1 MIKTFLFLLV
11 WIVCCFLAAVSF
23 SESGVLQWILRLMFP
38 LFGLPCAYLYAKAI
52 FPIWLRLASPP
63 LKLPFYPIIG
73 CGVLGFA
80 IYISY
85 IAIQNANDPELPF
98 GLWAAAAGAYLAAAY
113 PFFVFY
119 YIRAEE
125 NREID
130 KLTTGTLAGVGQ
142 LERQDFF
149 KTGAL
154 FLGVKDKRAVFLPRF
169 ESNIITFGGPGSGK
183 TTGTVVPN
191 LMHWPG
197 SVFCLDPKG
206 ELAAQTAEYR
216 KSIGQEVIYLNP
228 TGELKLPNTPL
239 NPLTSLLD
247 AHEQTLN
254 PAAPLHQR
262 YREVP
267 EACAFA
273 MIIVPEP
280 PGTDGDKNKW
290 VRDGARNI
298 LVCSLLFLVVFKPDK
313 CNLLFLRERVSDYDA
328 LVRLLS
334 LRTNRDFRQAL
345 NGELLARADS
355 MNSLM
360 SNPEQFASC
369 HSELLSA
376 LEVYSRH
383 GHMALSVAGT
393 ATFRIRSLVQRPT
406 TIYLIPPRE
415 AAQREAYRPWMQLII
430 SSALAALVQHGTNEP
445 GKQILFMLEEFGNI
459 GKIPNMDKVLN
470 LYRAYGLRAWLIL
483 QHRSQIY
490 ATYKKE
496 DAESIEDA
504 CATIQVLTLN
514 HEHAKILSEKIG
526 TVGITKGGVS
536 GGGGG
541 SHTGT
546 RAVNYEKRPLL
557 EPAEIEALN
566 GKNQCLIITDATTP
580 RVVTILEKCPY
591 WRVDKWAGKVA
602 PNPVEGRSP
611 PSVPA
616 SQMVRVS

>member
-1 MIKTFLFLLV
+1 
-11 WIVCCFLAAVSF
+11 
-23 SESGVLQWILRLMFP
+23 
-38 LFGLPCAYLYAKAI
+38 
-52 FPIWLRLASPP
+52 
-63 LKLPFYPIIG
+63 
-73 CGVLGFA
+73 
-80 IYISY
+80 
-85 IAIQNANDPELPF
+85 
-98 GLWAAAAGAYLAAAY
+98 
-113 PFFVFY
+113 
-119 YIRAEE
+119 
-125 NREID
+125 
-130 KLTTGTLAGVGQ
+130 
-142 LERQDFF
+142 
-149 KTGAL
+149 
-154 FLGVKDKRAVFLPRF
+154 
-169 ESNIITFGGPGSGK
+169 
-183 TTGTVVPN
+183 
-191 LMHWPG
+191 
-197 SVFCLDPKG
+197 
-206 ELAAQTAEYR
+206 
-216 KSIGQEVIYLNP
+216 
-228 TGELKLPNTPL
+228 
-239 NPLTSLLD
+239 
-247 AHEQTLN
+247 
-254 PAAPLHQR
+254 
-262 YREVP
+262 
-267 EACAFA
+267 
-273 MIIVPEP
+273 
-280 PGTDGDKNKW
+280 
-290 VRDGARNI
+290 
-298 LVCSLLFLVVFKPDK
+298 
-313 CNLLFLRERVSDYDA
+313 
-328 LVRLLS
+328 
-334 LRTNRDFRQAL
+334 
-345 NGELLARADS
+345 

-557 EPAEIEALN
+557 EPAEIEELSRFWRNAPI
-566 GKNQCLIITDATTP
+566 GAWISG
-580 RVVTILEKCPY
+580 RV
-591 WRVDKWAGKVA
+591 
-602 PNPVEGRSP
+602 RSP
-611 PSVPA
+611 PIRSKA
-616 SQMVRVS
+616 EVRPPSPPRRWFGSHNTPTHGYSPTLRRQSL